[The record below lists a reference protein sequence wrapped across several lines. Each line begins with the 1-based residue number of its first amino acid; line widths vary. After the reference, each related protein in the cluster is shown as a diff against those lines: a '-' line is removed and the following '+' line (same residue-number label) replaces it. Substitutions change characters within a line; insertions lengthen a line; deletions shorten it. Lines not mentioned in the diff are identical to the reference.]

1 MPSRSW
7 KTPTQREFDLGLAEK
22 CPKAGKSNASGC
34 YYRSSTIKSFP
45 VNDSKTVFK
54 YRIKHNVCCT
64 HVRHSVLKGSCLYG
78 CEGKFNSLSLSQSSE
93 SLLEPKEDKKAEDK
107 EDTSKVKQSNHVAKA
122 LRFGRPRN
130 ENRPG

>member
-34 YYRSSTIKSFP
+34 YYGSSTIKSFP
-45 VNDSKTVFK
+45 VNDSKTFPK
-54 YRIKHNVCCT
+54 YRIKHNVYCT

-93 SLLEPKEDKKAEDK
+93 SLLERGSLKETKENNDDK
-107 EDTSKVKQSNHVAKA
+107 EKGKGDQKA
-122 LRFGRPRN
+122 DDK
-130 ENRPG
+130 